1 MRAGFLLGLDA
12 GGGGG
17 RCLLLDVET
26 GAVTTAT
33 RPWTHGVTPDT
44 GGLGRDLDLDAL
56 WASLADA
63 THEAM
68 ARADATPDRVLGI
81 AATSMRF
88 ATVVLDRNG
97 EALLA
102 APNRDARASLE
113 GLVLAAQHGAELHA
127 ASGHW
132 PNPIFS
138 AARLR
143 WFSVRDAGAA
153 LQEPGATVLALS
165 DWLTWRLCGERVAE
179 PSHAASTALFD
190 LSRGDWAFEAIDR
203 LGLPRSAFPPL
214 VPCGA
219 RVGALTA
226 EAARALGLPAGLPVG
241 MGGADTQCGLLGAAA
256 VDPGQAAVVAGTTA
270 PVQLVTARAM
280 LHPEGRLWT
289 GHHVVSD
296 RFVLESNA
304 GSVGETL
311 DWMGRL
317 LFPDAPNPAAR
328 LLAEAAAAPP
338 GAGGIVSTLGAD
350 VMDGRELKL
359 PLGSVTLSHLCGAGD
374 VDARGPFARAIVEGM
389 VFALRANVDQV
400 MTFADVTPTAL
411 RLAGGM
417 SRSAFFAQLFADVA
431 GRPIEVCP
439 QPEASALGAAL
450 CAGVAAGVFT
460 DLATAGRSRERAL
473 HPVAPDAHRVELY
486 APLFA
491 NWLALRAAQAPAH
504 ATAMG
509 TILPA
514 VISSGASA
522 APTTGAAAVRP
533 RILVTADMDE
543 PSLEALR
550 ALGDVVHES
559 FRERMRLLAGPGL
572 VQALAGYSVFVTEVD
587 VVDAAA
593 LEKLPELRVVAAC
606 RGDAVNVDVAACT
619 AYGVP
624 VLHAPGRNAGAVAD
638 LTLAFLLMLARKLT
652 AAAAFLH
659 DPTIEPGD
667 LSRMGQAFTLLRGH
681 ELWGRTVGLVGL
693 GAVGRE
699 VVRRLAPFGARIL
712 VYDPF
717 VPVEAVVRAGAEP
730 ASLAELLAASDFV
743 SLHAAVT
750 DASRGLIGA
759 AELARMKPGACL
771 VNTARAALVDED
783 ALADALSRGHLA
795 GAALDAFSVEP
806 PGADHPLVALPNVIA
821 TPHVGGNTH
830 EVATHQGRVIAG
842 ELARLVRGAP
852 PRHVLD
858 PAALEDFSFT
868 RPRRAPARDALA
880 GLAKRPAPTVTDLQR
895 EPAPSWVAAPRG
907 AAAAGVPQTATQTSL
922 PGPLR
927 VADGASVAAFTRIL
941 EGFSTAIAH
950 DERLRLFS
958 ADQDVTLHFKLPDAG
973 RELWFRLRHG
983 SVSSGLGAPDGRA
996 EVVLRLGA
1004 DVLDGMFTGRVNP
1017 MEKAMTGGLSFTG
1030 DAAKAMT
1037 LQHLQADL
1045 RRLYQAARDAVGDP
1059 GDLSALNASAPGT
1072 AVAAPVRPGDE
1083 REELVAI
1090 VRELYAQGV
1099 ITATGGNVS
1108 LRIPDKDELWITPS
1122 QLFKGDLRPEILVR
1136 IDLEGQPLD
1145 ATGHSPSSERLMHCA
1160 VYQARK
1166 DARAVVHAHAPHAT
1180 ILANAGLPFLPIS
1193 TEAAFF
1199 GEIPRVPFI
1208 MPGTAALADA
1218 IREAVRESWA
1228 VLMVNHGLLV
1238 AGRSLRRAADM
1249 VEIVERSAQ
1258 LILGCHAVGR
1268 TPPSL
1273 PDDVVRTLRKMGDLV
1288 A

>member
-1 MRAGFLLGLDA
+1 MSAGFLVGLDA

-17 RCLLLDVET
+17 RCLLLDVGS
-26 GAVTTAT
+26 GAVTAAT
-33 RPWTHGVTPDT
+33 RSWTHGVTPDT

-63 THEAM
+63 AHEAM
-68 ARADATPDRVLGI
+68 ARAGATPDRVLGI

-88 ATVVLDRNG
+88 ATVVLDENG
-97 EALLA
+97 AALLA

-113 GLVLAAQHGAELHA
+113 GLALSAQHGAELHA

-132 PNPIFS
+132 PNPIFTAS
-138 AARLR
+138 RLR
-143 WFSVRDAGAA
+143 WLSARDAVGGLHARD
-153 LQEPGATVLALS
+153 ATVLALS
-165 DWLTWRLCGERVAE
+165 DWLTFRLCGERVAE
-179 PSHAASTALFD
+179 PSHAASSALFD
-190 LSRGDWAFEAIDR
+190 LSRGDWAFDVIDR
-203 LGLPRSAFPPL
+203 LGLPPSAFPRL
-214 VPCGA
+214 VPCGTH
-219 RVGALTA
+219 VGFLTA
-226 EAARALGLPAGLPVG
+226 DAARALGLPPGLPVG
-241 MGGADTQCGLLGAAA
+241 MGGADTQSGLLGAAA
-256 VDPGQAAVVAGTTA
+256 VESGHAAVVAGTTA
-270 PVQLVTARAM
+270 PVQLVTGRPIF
-280 LHPEGRLWT
+280 HPDGRLWT

-296 RFVLESNA
+296 RYVLESNA
-304 GSVGETL
+304 GSVGETV

-338 GAGGIVSTLGAD
+338 GAGGILSTLGAD
-350 VMDGRELKL
+350 VMDGRDLKL
-359 PLGSVTLSHLCGAGD
+359 PLGSVTLSHLCGAAD
-374 VDARGPFARAIVEGM
+374 ADARAPFARALVEGM
-389 VFALRANVDQV
+389 AFALRANLEQV
-400 MTFADVTPTAL
+400 TTHAAVAPTAL

-417 SRSAFFAQLFADVA
+417 SRSAFFAQLLADVA
-431 GRPIEVCP
+431 GRPVDVCP

-450 CAGVAAGVFT
+450 CAGVAAGVWP
-460 DLATAGRSRERAL
+460 DPATAGRSRARAL
-473 HPVAPDAHRVELY
+473 RTVAPDAARAALY
-486 APLFA
+486 APLYQS
-491 NWLALRAAQAPAH
+491 WSALRAAQAPAN
-504 ATAMG
+504 AAAMG
-509 TILPA
+509 TVLPA
-514 VISSGASA
+514 VISAGASA
-522 APTTGAAAVRP
+522 APTASAPVRP
-533 RILVTADMDE
+533 RILVTADMDAA
-543 PSLEALR
+543 SLDALR
-550 ALGDVVHES
+550 ALGEVTHES

-572 VQALAGYSVFVTEVD
+572 VSALAGYSVFVTEVD
-587 VVDAAA
+587 VLDAAA

-667 LSRMGQAFTLLRGH
+667 LSRMGQAFTLLRGR
-681 ELWGRTVGLVGL
+681 ELWRRTVGLVGL

-699 VVRRLAPFGARIL
+699 VVRRLAPFGPRIL
-712 VYDPF
+712 VYDPY
-717 VPVEAVVRAGAEP
+717 VSAEAVVRAGAEP
-730 ASLAELLAASDFV
+730 ASLDELLAVSDFV

-771 VNTARAALVDED
+771 VNTARAALVDEE
-783 ALADALSRGHLA
+783 ALADALARGHLA

-830 EVATHQGRVIAG
+830 EVAMHQGRIIAD
-842 ELARLVRGAP
+842 ELARLLRGAP
-852 PRHVLD
+852 PRHALD
-858 PAALEDFSFT
+858 PAALEGFSFT
-868 RPRRAPARDALA
+868 RPRRAPSRKALA
-880 GLAKRPAPTVTDLQR
+880 ALARRPAPTVTDLQR
-895 EPAPSWVAAPRG
+895 EPKRAPAAAPRAG
-907 AAAAGVPQTATQTSL
+907 AEGAGAEPAAQPAQARPANGASAAAFG
-922 PGPLR
+922 
-927 VADGASVAAFTRIL
+927 RIL
-941 EGFSTAIAH
+941 EAFSAGIAR
-950 DERLRLFS
+950 DDRLRAF
-958 ADQDVTLHFKLPDAG
+958 AGDQDVTLHFRMPDAG

-983 SVSSGLGAPDGRA
+983 EVSSGLGAPEGRP

-1017 MEKAMTGGLSFTG
+1017 MEKAMSGGLSFTG

-1037 LQHLQADL
+1037 LQHVQADL

-1059 GDLSALNASAPGT
+1059 GDLTSLAAGAAG
-1072 AVAAPVRPGDE
+1072 AAAAAPVRSGDE
-1083 REELVAI
+1083 REELVAV

-1108 LRIPDKDELWITPS
+1108 MRIPDRDELWITPS

-1145 ATGHSPSSERLMHCA
+1145 AAAHSPSSERLMHCA

-1208 MPGTAALADA
+1208 MPGTSALADA
-1218 IREAVRESWA
+1218 IRDAVRESWA

-1268 TPPSL
+1268 TPPTL